1 MQGHLR
7 LAQRFVQVKH
17 LIDAVQGVADLP
29 LAVGCKNP
37 SVLAGNE
44 AEVSLGRRAVK
55 VCPQGV
61 PSCIGEIPVRLVAI
75 HDGHLSRPGGEM
87 FPLCFNLHAALQND
101 LHQKAVKG
109 VSLQVIP
116 RSIAEIPH
124 AQHVKQILPA

>member
-1 MQGHLR
+1 MQVTARSIRCARSLVAAGWAGSAQRRKGLGQMQGHLR
-7 LAQRFVQVKH
+7 LAQRFAQVKH

-55 VCPQGV
+55 VRPQGV

-75 HDGHLSRPGGEM
+75 HDGHLVPPG
-87 FPLCFNLHAALQND
+87 
-101 LHQKAVKG
+101 
-109 VSLQVIP
+109 
-116 RSIAEIPH
+116 R
-124 AQHVKQILPA
+124 